1 MDMGHGGMDHGDRS
15 MADDHAGHGASMCK
29 MNMVFTWDP
38 TDVCV
43 VFQWWHIRGP
53 STFIASLV
61 GIVLLGAGYEYL
73 RTLTYPQ
80 LIPRSDV
87 IELDSNDSPNTPLST
102 AQTVIDNTSRSP
114 ATPSDNSKY
123 GTLTTVTEFSVV
135 ERHGKT
141 KRSVLYAIQVI
152 YSTFIMLITM
162 TYNGWIIIAVGAG
175 ALIGHLIFGAKA
187 QSRTMSCH

>member
-1 MDMGHGGMDHGDRS
+1 
-15 MADDHAGHGASMCK
+15 
-29 MNMVFTWDP
+29 MVFTWGP

-53 STFIASLV
+53 RTIIASLV

-80 LIPRSDV
+80 S
-87 IELDSNDSPNTPLST
+87 
-102 AQTVIDNTSRSP
+102 
-114 ATPSDNSKY
+114 TPSDKSKY

-135 ERHGKT
+135 ERQGKT
-141 KRSVLYAIQVI
+141 VRSVLYEIQVI